1 MYATILSSLRVLL
14 QLICG
19 NVVAACILTWCRF
32 VIHIPD
38 NPPAEKTQILSCLVW
53 GILSIYGTVTDGKM
67 VGALVNECEPGL
79 RITRVK

>member
-19 NVVAACILTWCRF
+19 FVVVAYILTRCRF
-32 VIHIPD
+32 VIQMPD
-38 NPPAEKTQILSCLVW
+38 DPPVEKTHILPCLVW

-79 RITRVK
+79 RITWVK